1 MSDANNSV
9 PENSDHLAAQLKESI
24 NDLEKQNEMSQIRST
39 GVYIHFVVIPKT

>member
-9 PENSDHLAAQLKESI
+9 PEGNSDHLATQLKESI

-39 GVYIHFVVIPKT
+39 GVYIVIPKT